1 MLSISFEWDS
11 TKDRFNQAKH
21 GVSFAEA
28 QGAFLDKRRILAEDL
43 QHSTVKESRY
53 FCFGAHGG
61 GIMTV
66 RFTYRD
72 GVVRIF
78 GAGYWTKGKR
88 IYEQTNQVH
97 KGPDR
102 GGKDR

>member
-1 MLSISFEWDS
+1 MLSISFEWDPR
-11 TKDRFNQAKH
+11 KDRSNRAKH

-43 QHSTVKESRY
+43 QHSTAKETRY
-53 FCFGAHGG
+53 FCFGEHGG
-61 GIMTV
+61 GITTV

-72 GVVRIF
+72 GVIRIF

-88 IYEQTNQVH
+88 IYEQANQIH
-97 KGPDR
+97 KGPRR
-102 GGKDR
+102 GHKDR

>member
-11 TKDRFNQAKH
+11 RKDKLNQEKH
-21 GVSFAEA
+21 GVSFGDA

-43 QHSTVKESRY
+43 KHSTAKEQRY
-53 FCFGAHGG
+53 YCFGSHGG

-72 GVVRIF
+72 EVIRIF
-78 GAGYWTKGKR
+78 GAGYWTKGKQ
-88 IYEQTNQVH
+88 IYEQANQIH
-97 KGPDR
+97 KGSDR
-102 GGKDR
+102 PGKNR

>member
-1 MLSISFEWDS
+1 MLSISFEWDPR
-11 TKDRFNQAKH
+11 KDRSNQAKH
-21 GVSFAEA
+21 GVRFAEA
-28 QGAFLDKRRILAEDL
+28 QGAFLDQRRILAEDL
-43 QHSTVKESRY
+43 QHSTVRESRY

-88 IYEQTNQVH
+88 IYEQANQIH
-97 KGPDR
+97 EGSHR
-102 GGKDR
+102 RSKDR